1 MFTVLRGKS
10 AFSLNFRVRY
20 GIIAKNEAEADM
32 DEREK
37 LFGLQDVDFKL
48 FSQKLIP
55 TVDENRVIGVRTPD
69 IKALAREIYGS
80 GEYAGFISALPHYY
94 YEENNLHGF
103 IICEIKDFDTSIFEI
118 ERFLPFVD
126 NWATCDG
133 LRPKAF
139 NRNRD
144 RLLPY
149 IKKWIKSKHTYTV
162 RFGIGM
168 LMCHFLDEDFRPE
181 YLSLAAGVVSDE
193 YYINM
198 MLAWYF
204 ATALTKRYGET
215 LPYLERQ
222 LLPDGVH
229 DRAIRKACESFRVS
243 GERKN
248 YLKSLKR

>member
-1 MFTVLRGKS
+1 
-10 AFSLNFRVRY
+10 
-20 GIIAKNEAEADM
+20 M

-168 LMCHFLDEDFRPE
+168 LI
-181 YLSLAAGVVSDE
+181 LSVAQEQSNAA
-193 YYINM
+193 
-198 MLAWYF
+198 
-204 ATALTKRYGET
+204 ATAPATAGRKAERSVSVRFFNRFNIASFQFHCFPV
-215 LPYLERQ
+215 LPKPPSPRPVSVNASTMLN
-222 LLPDGVH
+222 PTCNTGTMTSC
-229 DRAIRKACESFRVS
+229 AIRSIGFNVKAAFPRFQTETINCP
-243 GERKN
+243 
-248 YLKSLKR
+248 

>member
-1 MFTVLRGKS
+1 
-10 AFSLNFRVRY
+10 
-20 GIIAKNEAEADM
+20 M
-32 DEREK
+32 DVTEM
-37 LFGLQDVDFKL
+37 LFGLQDADFKR
-48 FSQKLIP
+48 FQQKLIP

-69 IKALAREIYGS
+69 IKALAREIYRG
-80 GEYAGFISALPHYY
+80 GEYANFISALPHYY
-94 YEENNLHGF
+94 FEENNLHGF

-126 NWATCDG
+126 NWATCDQ

-139 NRNRD
+139 IKNRD
-144 RLLPY
+144 RLIPY

-168 LMCHFLDEDFRPE
+168 LMCCFLDEDFRPE

-193 YYINM
+193 YYVNM

-204 ATALTKRYGET
+204 ATALAKQYEKTV
-215 LPYLERQ
+215 PYFEKQ
-222 LLPDGVH
+222 ALPDGVH
-229 DRAIRKACESFRVS
+229 NRAIRKACESFRVS
-243 GERKN
+243 SERKN